1 MILYHGSIKKLEYFQ
16 KEMSV
21 QKTMKEFDTLGIWC
35 TSNFE
40 SAQSFAIGTETVCEK
55 SDTEFWEDG
64 TPKVVQYDKQIRGY
78 VYKIYI
84 DEPNLKEF
92 DSFEQFMNE
101 RDPFCDYASTKK
113 RHLSWKDK
121 AILLNKDEANVEFR
135 ESLTK
140 QGFDGM
146 VIPKMAI
153 ENGYEDM
160 YCIFSDDSM
169 QIADVFSVE

>member
-1 MILYHGSIKKLEYFQ
+1 MRL
-16 KEMSV
+16 
-21 QKTMKEFDTLGIWC
+21 
-35 TSNFE
+35 
-40 SAQSFAIGTETVCEK
+40 CEH
-55 SDTEFWEDG
+55 
-64 TPKVVQYDKQIRGY
+64 
-78 VYKIYI
+78 
-84 DEPNLKEF
+84 
-92 DSFEQFMNE
+92 
-101 RDPFCDYASTKK
+101 KK
-113 RHLSWKDK
+113 RHLNWKDK